1 MDYLLQIFCAEFDP
15 YRGRVFLLG
24 FFCCTFFKE
33 KTVKRNHDETFGSFS
48 ALLDKGAE
56 VFTKKMFKHSQSK
69 SQERWGDME
78 QERRGKKSF
87 AIRSK
92 SRRDEFD
99 LS

>member
-1 MDYLLQIFCAEFDP
+1 MR
-15 YRGRVFLLG
+15 YRGRIFLLG
-24 FFCCTFFKE
+24 FFCYTFLKE
-33 KTVKRNHDETFGSFS
+33 KTVKKHNHDETFDSFS

-78 QERRGKKSF
+78 QDRRGKKSF
-87 AIRSK
+87 TIRSK